1 MVDIFSCGD
10 VLSVLAL
17 SCLPQGFGTVRFS
30 NTDAAQRAI
39 GKWHEQELEGRRLA
53 VFLDKYA

>member
-1 MVDIFSCGD
+1 M
-10 VLSVLAL
+10 
-17 SCLPQGFGTVRFS
+17 QGFGTVRFS